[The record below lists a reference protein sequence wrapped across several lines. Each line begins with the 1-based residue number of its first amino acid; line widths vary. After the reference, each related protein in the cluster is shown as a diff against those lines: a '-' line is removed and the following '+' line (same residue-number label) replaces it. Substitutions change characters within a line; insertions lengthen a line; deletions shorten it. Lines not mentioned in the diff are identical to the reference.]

1 MINTCRKHDFN
12 GETVLVM
19 HTADECPVCALL
31 SDLNDTIIGAKE
43 DLHHEATQTERYGLG
58 VSWDRVEE
66 ELEALDVYRAKPAP
80 VTGGGS

>member
-31 SDLNDTIIGAKE
+31 VDLDADVIDLRDAAGCLLDPGDADDVSDRVSDLVGD
-43 DLHHEATQTERYGLG
+43 
-58 VSWDRVEE
+58 
-66 ELEALDVYRAKPAP
+66 LEALDVYRTKPAP
-80 VTGGGS
+80 VTS